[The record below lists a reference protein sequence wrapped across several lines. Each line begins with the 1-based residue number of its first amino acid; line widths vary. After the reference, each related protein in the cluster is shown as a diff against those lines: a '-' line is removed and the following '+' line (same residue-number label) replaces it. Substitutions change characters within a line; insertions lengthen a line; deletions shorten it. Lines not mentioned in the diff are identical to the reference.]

1 MRDPKRIKPY
11 CDALASIWGAVPD
24 WRLSQLMINAIAAYV
39 NKHGTDTFYME
50 DQEFLMYLL
59 DYINEVTKNVED
71 R

>member
-24 WRLSQLMINAIAAYV
+24 WRLSQLIINAIAAYI
-39 NKHGTDTFYME
+39 NEHGNDPFYME

-59 DYINEVTKNVED
+59 NYVNEVTENGKD

>member
-1 MRDPKRIKPY
+1 MRNPNRVKPY
-11 CDALASIWGAVPD
+11 CDTLTSIWQMVPD
-24 WRLSQLMINAIAAYV
+24 WRLSQLMINAIRAYT
-39 NKHGTDTFYME
+39 NEYGHDPFYME